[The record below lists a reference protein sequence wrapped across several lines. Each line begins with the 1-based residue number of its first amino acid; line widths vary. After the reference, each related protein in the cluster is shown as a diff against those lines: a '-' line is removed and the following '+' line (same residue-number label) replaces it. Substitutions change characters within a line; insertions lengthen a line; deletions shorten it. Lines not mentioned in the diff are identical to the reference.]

1 MNLKNAIASRI
12 REIIK
17 DRKLNQYKVSKLTG
31 IPQST
36 LSTILNGDIKAI
48 KISTLYDFCAGIG
61 IEISEFFDSEL
72 FKLKNL
78 ED

>member
-1 MNLKNAIASRI
+1 M
-12 REIIK
+12 
-17 DRKLNQYKVSKLTG
+17 SKLTG

-36 LSTILNGDIKAI
+36 LSTILNGDIKTI

-61 IEISEFFDSEL
+61 IEICEFFDSEL